1 MFALLVLRTGREGLQ
16 DDTTGR
22 LADLG
27 AQVSVRA
34 PIKEENQRAT
44 AGGGQQEKEMK
55 ARRMQAPV
63 VSSAKTAKQGRGA
76 GANSGCEHPVSNI
89 THPSPKSFPS
99 PASLSSLG
107 LARPLSILF
116 ALGHRTF
123 PACSMKR

>member
-34 PIKEENQRAT
+34 PMKEENQRAT

-63 VSSAKTAKQGRGA
+63 ASSAKTAKQGRGA
-76 GANSGCEHPVSNI
+76 GARGQTNVLAVRGRRNPPAP
-89 THPSPKSFPS
+89 TPSV
-99 PASLSSLG
+99 L
-107 LARPLSILF
+107 
-116 ALGHRTF
+116 
-123 PACSMKR
+123 